1 MTLGQGAVH
10 LLSGTAGAATI
21 VAFGHEFT
29 DVERAISFAVIM
41 LVALIAGDMWR
52 RATVSPE
59 NERAEL
65 KRSIMSIGALYIIA
79 LVVARK
85 MDADIYG
92 AAMTAVTVGAGGPL
106 ILAAVQSRAVKVFS
120 AIWGKE

>member
-1 MTLGQGAVH
+1 MTLTQGAVH
-10 LLSGTAGAATI
+10 LLSGTAGAATV
-21 VAFGHEFT
+21 VAFGMHFN
-29 DVERAISFAVIM
+29 DLERAIAFAVIM
-41 LVALIAGDMWR
+41 LVALVAGDMWR

-59 NERAEL
+59 NEKSEL
-65 KRSIMSIGALYIIA
+65 KRSIMSIGALYIIS
-79 LVVARK
+79 LVVANK

-106 ILAAVQSRAVKVFS
+106 ILQAVQSRAVKVFS